1 MRKITQITLALL
13 VMLGLFFDN
22 ASSVSACVTWCDPKC
37 NILAADGSCSDYYTT
52 ACCDYYDPFGTTCGV
67 GYYACNRSI
76 DYFCCQ
82 LGTGPGPTCFVPGT
96 IVSSPGGGKKIEDI
110 KVGDEVSSFAN
121 DKIVNS
127 SVSQIYKAQRDF
139 YYKLTAGDREGRP
152 YEVKVTAEHPFYIG
166 SGKFEQVQNLKIGDR
181 VYVEE
186 NGGLVAK
193 QVTSNT
199 RIDEKTDVYNM
210 SVDNTNTYGS
220 SVKQCISNRD

>member
-1 MRKITQITLALL
+1 MRKIIF
-13 VMLGLFFDN
+13 GLFFIFALT
-22 ASSVSACVTWCDPKC
+22 ASFLVKPEFVTACLNWCPPVCIDFNIDMSC
-37 NILAADGSCSDYYTT
+37 NTYTT
-52 ACCDYYDPFGTTCGV
+52 QCGDSQTCGGIIDV
-67 GYYACNRSI
+67 TVHCSSGFYACNRVSEN
-76 DYFCCQ
+76 YCCQ

-96 IVSSPGGGKKIEDI
+96 IVSSPGGDKKIEDI

-139 YYKLTAGDREGRP
+139 YFDLKAGS

-166 SGKFEQVQNLKIGDR
+166 SGKFEQVQNLKVGDR
-181 VYVEE
+181 VFVEE